1 MMLKY
6 RIGITL
12 GIALTV
18 FALVIANPEMAYARQ
33 AIITPKIAPGAITTP
48 KIAPG
53 AVTLTQTA
61 GTNVTTVPANTQKLV
76 TVLCPS
82 NTIAT
87 GGGYSVQKGISVLSS
102 FSAGVVG
109 GRTGWEVVVLNP
121 TSSDLGTTVEVLC
134 ASIKS

>member
-1 MMLKY
+1 MLEY

-33 AIITPKIAPGAITTP
+33 AMLTP

-61 GTNVTTVPANTQKLV
+61 KTNLMTVPANTEKVV
-76 TVLCPS
+76 TVLCPN

-102 FSAGVVG
+102 FSAGVIG
-109 GRTGWEVVVLNP
+109 GQTGWEVVVLNP
-121 TSSDLGTTVEVLC
+121 TSSDLDSTVEVLC

>member
-1 MMLKY
+1 MLKY
-6 RIGITL
+6 GTGITL

-18 FALVIANPEMAYARQ
+18 FVLVTANHEMAYA
-33 AIITPKIAPGAITTP
+33 TPKIAPGV
-48 KIAPG
+48 
-53 AVTLTQTA
+53 VTLTQTA
-61 GTNVTTVPANTQKLV
+61 KTNVTTIPANTQKLV

-102 FSAGVVG
+102 FSAGVIG
-109 GRTGWEVVVLNP
+109 GQTGWEVVVLNP
-121 TSSDLGTTVEVLC
+121 SSSDLGTTVEVLC

>member
-1 MMLKY
+1 MLKY
-6 RIGITL
+6 GIGITL

-18 FALVIANPEMAYARQ
+18 FTLVIANPEMAYASQ
-33 AIITPKIAPGAITTP
+33 AIITPKIAPGA
-48 KIAPG
+48 
-53 AVTLTQTA
+53 VTLIQTA
-61 GTNVTTVPANTQKLV
+61 KTNVTTVHANTQKLV

-102 FSAGVVG
+102 FSAGVIG
-109 GRTGWEVVVLNP
+109 GQTGWEVVVLNP